1 MGQPQQLPMTSEEYL
16 AWKARQ
22 EFKWEFDGFQ
32 PVAMVGGT
40 AAHSTIRI
48 NLVTALNI
56 RLRGTP
62 CQPYGDK
69 LKVRIGPKYRYPD
82 ALVSC
87 TEFANTDTVAA
98 EPVVIFEIPSTSTSD
113 TDKTAKLAEY
123 LSLPSVQRYVM
134 LEQNRIFATIV
145 TRTSDGWGL
154 ALTAEG
160 GTLTMPEIGI
170 EVPMAE
176 LYNRL
181 TFPPEGGA
189 HEDGAHKDGAHKDG
203 APDR

>member
-1 MGQPQQLPMTSEEYL
+1 MSQPQHLLVTPEDYL
-16 AWKARQ
+16 AREARQ
-22 EFKWEFDGFQ
+22 EFRWKFDGLQ

-48 NLVTALNI
+48 NLVTALTI

-62 CQPYGDK
+62 CQPYGDE

-87 TEFANTDTVAA
+87 TEFANADTVAA
-98 EPVVIFEIPSTSTSD
+98 EPVVIFEIPSPSTSD

-123 LSLPSVQRYVM
+123 LSLPSVQRYIM

-145 TRTSDGWGL
+145 TRTPDGWGL
-154 ALTAEG
+154 ALAAEG

-181 TFPPEGGA
+181 TFPPEDVA
-189 HEDGAHKDGAHKDG
+189 REDG

>member
-1 MGQPQQLPMTSEEYL
+1 MSQPQHLPMTPDDYL
-16 AWKARQ
+16 AWEARQ

-56 RLRGTP
+56 RLRGKP
-62 CQPYGDK
+62 CRPYGDE

-87 TEFANTDTVAA
+87 TRPLNTDTVAT
-98 EPVVIFEIPSTSTSD
+98 EPVVIFEILSPSTSE
-113 TDKTAKLAEY
+113 TDRTAKLAEY

-134 LEQNRIFATIV
+134 LEQSRIFATIV
-145 TRTSDGWGL
+145 TRSPAGWGL
-154 ALTAEG
+154 ALAGPG
-160 GTLTMPEIGI
+160 GTLPMLEIGI
-170 EVPMAE
+170 EVAMAD
-176 LYNRL
+176 LYDGL
-181 TFPPEGGA
+181 TFPPEDVA
-189 HEDGAHKDGAHKDG
+189 QEDGAQ
-203 APDR
+203 DR

>member
-1 MGQPQQLPMTSEEYL
+1 MSQPQHLPMTPEDYL
-16 AWKARQ
+16 AREARQ
-22 EFKWEFDGFQ
+22 EFKWEFDGVQ
-32 PVAMVGGT
+32 PVARVGGT
-40 AAHSTIRI
+40 KAHSVVRM
-48 NLVTALNI
+48 NLTTALTN
-56 RLRGTP
+56 RLAGKP
-62 CQPYGDK
+62 CQPYGDEM
-69 LKVRIGPKYRYPD
+69 KVRIGSKYRYSD

-87 TEFANTDTVAA
+87 TEFANSDTVAA
-98 EPVVIFEIPSTSTSD
+98 APVVIFEILSPSTSD

-154 ALTAEG
+154 ALAAEG
-160 GTLTMPEIGI
+160 GTLAMPEIGI

-181 TFPPEGGA
+181 TFPPEDVA
-189 HEDGAHKDGAHKDG
+189 HEDGGQ
-203 APDR
+203 DR